1 MTVKNFVAA
10 ALLASTLAATANMRA
25 AQEGVG
31 KSGVES
37 ARRVFTIG
45 YGFTR
50 EEEEALKARARQC
63 IWDNWRRTRPAL
75 CAVVRTN
82 IEGEPTIHNFQLNR
96 GAGGQWQVFLEVANE
111 CCWHDAPEAR
121 RLKPDGAGAR
131 VYRIVERIDA
141 ESRQVIPAEQDRRPD
156 TYLLRFREDAA
167 VRDDA
172 PSLRFL

>member
-1 MTVKNFVAA
+1 MTVKNIAAA
-10 ALLASTLAATANMRA
+10 ALLASTLAATANVCA
-25 AQEGVG
+25 AQEGG
-31 KSGVES
+31 AKSGVES
-37 ARRVFTIG
+37 ARRIFTIG

-63 IWDNWRRTRPAL
+63 IWENWRRTRPAL

-96 GAGGQWQVFLEVANE
+96 GAGGQWQVFLEVTYE
-111 CCWHDAPEAR
+111 CCWHDAPEAKK
-121 RLKPDGAGAR
+121 LKTDGAGAH
-131 VYRIVERIDA
+131 VYRIVERVDA

-156 TYLLRFREDAA
+156 TYVLRFREDAT

-172 PSLRFL
+172 PALRFL